1 LTGASDDPDT
11 GALDVRPVLM
21 AARVPRKPPEELT
34 DEVRRG
40 VVNRIG
46 MMLSLAEAARAEGI
60 PVRALRGWRARGREY
75 AEHLEHGGGRRAAD
89 ERYLKFWLDT
99 ESARELLKRRALG
112 AVTSAL
118 DSDNEKTRLD
128 AAKFVLERG
137 WPDEWGRAVR
147 VDVSGRPDD
156 ADAAQDGEEAQ
167 RVEALRLLDELAPRR
182 KKSAGG
188 G

>member
-1 LTGASDDPDT
+1 VVKA
-11 GALDVRPVLM
+11 
-21 AARVPRKPPEELT
+21 PRKPPEELT
-34 DEVRRG
+34 DALQARLVDR
-40 VVNRIG
+40 
-46 MMLSLAEAARAEGI
+46 MAAMLSIAEAARNEGLD
-60 PVRALRGWRARGREY
+60 VRTVRKWRSRGREY
-75 AEHLEHGGGRRAAD
+75 AEHLDTGGGRKAAE
-89 ERYLKFWLDT
+89 ERYVRFWRASEAARVTLKLRALKVIT
-99 ESARELLKRRALG
+99 ESLLDADNARVRF
-112 AVTSAL
+112 
-118 DSDNEKTRLD
+118 D

-147 VDVSGRPDD
+147 VEVSGRPDD